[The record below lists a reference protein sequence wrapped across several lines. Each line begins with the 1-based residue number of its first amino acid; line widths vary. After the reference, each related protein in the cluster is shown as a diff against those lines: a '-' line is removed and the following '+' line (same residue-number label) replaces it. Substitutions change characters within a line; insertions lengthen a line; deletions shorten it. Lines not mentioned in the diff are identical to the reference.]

1 MRGSLME
8 FCKHCGKEIKEGI
21 KFCNHCGKNIHDSQT
36 DKDPVEADENSLSDP
51 KDEVSSE
58 SEVSAAIADQPSDK
72 KDREKKQTSKKS
84 PTDPKKVKKKNIL
97 IFSGLGFI
105 ALIIISFVI
114 LNKMN
119 SPSHLIKEFEQA
131 IDAEDSE
138 KLSSI
143 LTTEEEGLDIN
154 KDTMTAFIN
163 LYASNKSDLRNMI
176 NQLEIQADGHG
187 GGYSVYP
194 VELVKDGKKLL
205 FVDNYK
211 LNLLPVYINVST
223 TYEGTDIFVNEE
235 KLATADEEYFRDELG
250 PLTPGIHE
258 VKAVYD
264 TGFFHL
270 DKEKEVEISDPGV
283 ASLVDLQ
290 LEGDNVSFDLL
301 TNNYDQL
308 SSIGLYINGKETDYD
323 LTEESRVGPLL
334 VDGSMNAS
342 FEAEFPWGTMKTEDL
357 VIDDSLMSFNF
368 GENKEFQDEIMEI
381 IITFNEELLETYTT
395 GAEDILTTTTKP
407 LQELIIEEAEFNKE
421 QEIVF
426 QGAFHGVDF
435 YMDSFELKKS
445 YDDFWEVN
453 VDTITYTEEDVF
465 LAGDKANLEETEEE
479 IRYEM
484 VFDPNRKEWVISNL
498 GYAGSMDDDKMER
511 YKVEEPVMHTSEWDK
526 KKKKDKKDKD

>member
-1 MRGSLME
+1 ME

-36 DKDPVEADENSLSDP
+36 DKAPVEADKNGISDP

-58 SEVSAAIADQPSDK
+58 SEVSAAIADQSSDK
-72 KDREKKQTSKKS
+72 NDKGKKQASKKN

-154 KDTMTAFIN
+154 KETMASFIN
-163 LYASNKSDLRNMI
+163 LYVSNKSDLRNMI
-176 NQLEIQADGHG
+176 NQLEIQAEGHG

-194 VELVKDGKKLL
+194 VALVKDGKKLL
-205 FVDNYK
+205 FIDNYK

-250 PLTPGIHE
+250 PLTPGIHV

-342 FEAEFPWGTMKTEDL
+342 FEDTFPLGSINTVVMLIDASIMCDYYVMSMEL
-357 VIDDSLMSFNF
+357 V
-368 GENKEFQDEIMEI
+368 
-381 IITFNEELLETYTT
+381 
-395 GAEDILTTTTKP
+395 
-407 LQELIIEEAEFNKE
+407 
-421 QEIVF
+421 
-426 QGAFHGVDF
+426 VD
-435 YMDSFELKKS
+435 
-445 YDDFWEVN
+445 
-453 VDTITYTEEDVF
+453 
-465 LAGDKANLEETEEE
+465 
-479 IRYEM
+479 
-484 VFDPNRKEWVISNL
+484 
-498 GYAGSMDDDKMER
+498 
-511 YKVEEPVMHTSEWDK
+511 
-526 KKKKDKKDKD
+526 